1 MKNIQ
6 VNLIFLARLFVSLQ
20 YKVGAVGI
28 KARLKNQE
36 DDMAKQEVTYDSIIK
51 EINSRQFAPVY
62 YLMGEESY
70 YIDRLSDY
78 IAENVLTEEERGF
91 NQMVI
96 YGQDTDIGSIIAAA
110 KRYPMMAEHQVI
122 IVKEAQTL
130 RNMDELVYYLQK
142 PQPTTVLVFCHKY
155 GTLDRRKKVA
165 TEIDKVG
172 RLYESKKVKDGLLPS
187 FIVNYVREKGT
198 AIDTKAANMMVESI
212 GADLSRLAS
221 ELDKLIIA
229 KPKNEDPIT
238 PQLVEDCIGISKD
251 YNVFELKNALM
262 VKDVLKANTIAK
274 YMEDNKKTFAMP
286 MVLAMLF
293 NFYSNLM
300 MAYYAPDKSD
310 NGIAAYLD
318 LKSPWQAKEYQTAM
332 RYYNAW
338 KVMYIISDIRK
349 YDALSKGYGANAT
362 DKGLLREL
370 IYHILK

>member
-1 MKNIQ
+1 MASI
-6 VNLIFLARLFVSLQ
+6 VS
-20 YKVGAVGI
+20 
-28 KARLKNQE
+28 
-36 DDMAKQEVTYDSIIK
+36 
-51 EINSRQFAPVY
+51 
-62 YLMGEESY
+62 
-70 YIDRLSDY
+70 
-78 IAENVLTEEERGF
+78 
-91 NQMVI
+91 
-96 YGQDTDIGSIIAAA
+96 AA

-165 TEIDKVG
+165 VEIEKTG
-172 RLYESKKVKDGLLPS
+172 RLFDSKKLKENALPS
-187 FIVNYVREKGT
+187 FIANYVRAKGT
-198 AIDTKAANMMVESI
+198 AIDVKAAGMMAESV

-229 KPKNEDPIT
+229 NPKNDTPIT
-238 PQLVEDCIGISKD
+238 PELVEECVGISKD
-251 YNVFELKNALM
+251 YNAFELKNALA
-262 VKDVLKANTIAK
+262 VKDVVKANTIAK
-274 YMEDNKKTFAMP
+274 YMEDNKKQFAMP
-286 MVLAMLF
+286 MVLSMLF

-318 LKSPWQAKEYQTAM
+318 LRNPWQAKEYQTAM
-332 RYYNAW
+332 RYYTAW

-370 IYHILK
+370 IYHILH

>member
-1 MKNIQ
+1 
-6 VNLIFLARLFVSLQ
+6 
-20 YKVGAVGI
+20 
-28 KARLKNQE
+28 
-36 DDMAKQEVTYDSIIK
+36 MAKQEVTYDSIIK

-62 YLMGEESY
+62 YLMGEEPY
-70 YIDRLSDY
+70 YIDRLADY

-91 NQMVI
+91 NQMVV
-96 YGQDTDIGSIIAAA
+96 YGQDTDI
-110 KRYPMMAEHQVI
+110 
-122 IVKEAQTL
+122 IVKEAQAL
-130 RNMDELVYYLQK
+130 RNMDELAYYLQK

-165 TEIDKVG
+165 VEIEKTG
-172 RLYESKKVKDGLLPS
+172 RLFESKKLKDGMLPS
-187 FIVNYVREKGT
+187 FITNYVRAKGA
-198 AIDTKAANMMVESI
+198 AIDVKAANMMVESI
-212 GADLSRLAS
+212 GSDLSRLAS

-229 KPKNEDPIT
+229 KPKGDEPIT
-238 PQLVEDCIGISKD
+238 PELVEDCVGISKD

-262 VKDVLKANTIAK
+262 VKDVVKANTIAK

-318 LKSPWQAKEYQTAM
+318 LRNPWQAKEYQTAM
-332 RYYNAW
+332 RYYTAW

-370 IYHILK
+370 IYHILH

>member
-1 MKNIQ
+1 
-6 VNLIFLARLFVSLQ
+6 
-20 YKVGAVGI
+20 
-28 KARLKNQE
+28 
-36 DDMAKQEVTYDSIIK
+36 MAKQEVTYDSIIK
-51 EINSRQFAPVY
+51 EVNARQFAPVY
-62 YLMGEESY
+62 YLMGEEPY

-91 NQMVI
+91 NQMVV
-96 YGQDTDIGSIIAAA
+96 YGQDTDIGNIVAAA

-130 RNMDELVYYLQK
+130 KGMDELIYYLQK

-165 TEIDKVG
+165 VEIEKTG
-172 RLYESKKVKDGLLPS
+172 RLFESKKLKEGMLPS
-187 FIVNYVREKGT
+187 FITNYVRAKGT
-198 AIDTKAANMMVESI
+198 AIDVKAANMMVESI
-212 GADLSRLAS
+212 GADLNRLAS
-221 ELDKLIIA
+221 ELDKLVIA
-229 KPKNEDPIT
+229 TPKNDAPIT
-238 PQLVEDCIGISKD
+238 PELVEECVGISKD
-251 YNVFELKNALM
+251 YNVFELKNALI
-262 VKDVLKANTIAK
+262 VKDVVKANTIAK

-286 MVLAMLF
+286 MVLSMLF

-318 LKSPWQAKEYQTAM
+318 LRNPWQAKEYQTAM
-332 RYYNAW
+332 RYYTAW

-370 IYHILK
+370 IYHILH

>member
-1 MKNIQ
+1 MLLCATK
-6 VNLIFLARLFVSLQ
+6 
-20 YKVGAVGI
+20 
-28 KARLKNQE
+28 
-36 DDMAKQEVTYDSIIK
+36 
-51 EINSRQFAPVY
+51 
-62 YLMGEESY
+62 
-70 YIDRLSDY
+70 
-78 IAENVLTEEERGF
+78 AENVLTEEERGF

-96 YGQDTDIGSIIAAA
+96 YGQDTDIGSIVAAA

-165 TEIDKVG
+165 VEIEKTG
-172 RLYESKKVKDGLLPS
+172 RLFESKKLKDSMLPS
-187 FIVNYVREKGT
+187 FISNYVRSKGA
-198 AIDTKAANMMVESI
+198 AIDVKAANMMVESI

-229 KPKNEDPIT
+229 KPQGDTPIT
-238 PQLVEDCIGISKD
+238 PELVEDCVGISKD

-262 VKDVLKANTIAK
+262 VKDVAKANTIAK

-286 MVLAMLF
+286 MVLAMLY
-293 NFYSNLM
+293 NFYANLM
-300 MAYYAPDKSD
+300 MAYYAPDKSE

-318 LKSPWQAKEYQTAM
+318 LRSPWQAKEYQTAM

-370 IYHILK
+370 IYHILH

>member
-1 MKNIQ
+1 
-6 VNLIFLARLFVSLQ
+6 
-20 YKVGAVGI
+20 
-28 KARLKNQE
+28 
-36 DDMAKQEVTYDSIIK
+36 MAKQEVTYDSIIK
-51 EINSRQFAPVY
+51 EINSRLFAPVY
-62 YLMGEESY
+62 YLMGEEPY
-70 YIDRLSDY
+70 YIDRLADY
-78 IAENVLTEEERGF
+78 IAENVLSEEERGF

-96 YGQDTDIGSIIAAA
+96 YGQDTDIGSIVAAA

-165 TEIDKVG
+165 VEIEKTG
-172 RLYESKKVKDGLLPS
+172 RLFESKKLKDSMLPS
-187 FIVNYVREKGT
+187 FISSYVRAKGT
-198 AIDTKAANMMVESI
+198 AIDAKAAGMMVESI

-229 KPKNEDPIT
+229 KPQNDEPIT
-238 PQLVEDCIGISKD
+238 PELVEECVGISKD

-262 VKDVLKANTIAK
+262 VKDVVKANTIAK
-274 YMEDNKKTFAMP
+274 YMEDNKKIFAMP
-286 MVLAMLF
+286 MVLSMLF

-318 LKSPWQAKEYQTAM
+318 LRNPWQAKEYQTAM

-370 IYHILK
+370 IYHILH

>member
-1 MKNIQ
+1 
-6 VNLIFLARLFVSLQ
+6 
-20 YKVGAVGI
+20 
-28 KARLKNQE
+28 
-36 DDMAKQEVTYDSIIK
+36 MAKQEVTYDSIIK
-51 EINSRQFAPVY
+51 EVNARQFAPIY
-62 YLMGEESY
+62 YLMGEEPY

-78 IAENVLTEEERGF
+78 IAANVLTEEERGF

-96 YGQDTDIGSIIAAA
+96 YGQDTDMGSIVAAA

-130 RNMDELVYYLQK
+130 KGMDELVYYLQR
-142 PQPTTVLVFCHKY
+142 PQPTTVLVFCHKH

-165 TEIDKVG
+165 AEIEKVG
-172 RLYESKKVKDGLLPS
+172 RLFESKKMKDSALPL
-187 FIVNYVREKGT
+187 FITNYVRAQGT
-198 AIDTKAANMMVESI
+198 AIDMKAAGMMVESI
-212 GADLSRLAS
+212 GADLNRLAS

-229 KPKNEDPIT
+229 KPKNDEPIT
-238 PQLVEDCIGISKD
+238 PELVEECVGISKD
-251 YNVFELKNALM
+251 YNVFELKNALI

-274 YMEDNKKTFAMP
+274 YMEDNKKQFAMP
-286 MVLAMLF
+286 MILSALF
-293 NFYSNLM
+293 SFYSNLM

-318 LKSPWQAKEYQTAM
+318 LKAPWQAKEYQTAM

-349 YDALSKGYGANAT
+349 YDALAKGYGANAT

-370 IYHILK
+370 IYHILH

>member
-1 MKNIQ
+1 
-6 VNLIFLARLFVSLQ
+6 
-20 YKVGAVGI
+20 
-28 KARLKNQE
+28 
-36 DDMAKQEVTYDSIIK
+36 MAKQEVTYDSIIK
-51 EINSRQFAPVY
+51 EVNARQFAPIY
-62 YLMGEESY
+62 YLMGEEPY

-78 IAENVLTEEERGF
+78 IAANVLTEEERGF

-96 YGQDTDIGSIIAAA
+96 YGQDTDMGSIVAAA

-130 RNMDELVYYLQK
+130 KGMDELVYYLQR
-142 PQPTTVLVFCHKY
+142 PQPTTVLVFCHKH

-165 TEIDKVG
+165 AEIEKVG
-172 RLYESKKVKDGLLPS
+172 RLFESKKVKDSALPL
-187 FIVNYVREKGT
+187 FITNYVRAQGT
-198 AIDTKAANMMVESI
+198 AIDLKAAGMMVESI
-212 GADLSRLAS
+212 GADLNRLAS

-229 KPKNEDPIT
+229 KPKNDEPIT
-238 PQLVEDCIGISKD
+238 PELVEECVGISKD
-251 YNVFELKNALM
+251 YNVFELKNALI

-274 YMEDNKKTFAMP
+274 YMEDNKKQFAMP
-286 MVLAMLF
+286 MILSALF
-293 NFYSNLM
+293 SFYSNLM

-318 LKSPWQAKEYQTAM
+318 LKAPWQAKEYQTAM

-349 YDALSKGYGANAT
+349 YDALAKGYGANAT

-370 IYHILK
+370 IYHILH

>member
-1 MKNIQ
+1 
-6 VNLIFLARLFVSLQ
+6 
-20 YKVGAVGI
+20 
-28 KARLKNQE
+28 
-36 DDMAKQEVTYDSIIK
+36 MAKQEVTYDSIIK
-51 EINSRQFAPVY
+51 EVNSRQFASVY

-96 YGQDTDIGSIIAAA
+96 YGRDTDIGSIISAA

-122 IVKEAQTL
+122 IVKEAQNL
-130 RNMDELVYYLQK
+130 HNIDELIYYLQK
-142 PQPTTVLVFCHKY
+142 PQPTTVLVFCHKH

-165 TEIDKVG
+165 TEIEKVG
-172 RLYESKKVKDGLLPS
+172 RLFESKKLKETMLPS
-187 FIVNYVREKGT
+187 FITNYVRAKGS
-198 AIDTKAANMMVESI
+198 AIDAKAANMMVECI
-212 GADLSRLAS
+212 GADLNRMAS

-229 KPKNEDPIT
+229 KPQSDAPIT
-238 PQLVEDCIGISKD
+238 PELVEDCVGISKD

-262 VKDVLKANTIAK
+262 VKDVVKANTIAK

-286 MVLAMLF
+286 MVLSMLF
-293 NFYSNLM
+293 TFYSNLM
-300 MAYYAPDKSD
+300 MAYYAPEKSE

-318 LKSPWQAKEYQTAM
+318 LRNPWQAREYQTAM
-332 RYYNAW
+332 KYYTAR

-349 YDALSKGYGANAT
+349 YDAISKGYGANAT

-370 IYHILK
+370 IYHILH

>member
-1 MKNIQ
+1 
-6 VNLIFLARLFVSLQ
+6 
-20 YKVGAVGI
+20 
-28 KARLKNQE
+28 
-36 DDMAKQEVTYDSIIK
+36 MAKQEVTYDSIIK

-62 YLMGEESY
+62 YLMGEEPY

-91 NQMVI
+91 NQMVV
-96 YGQDTDIGSIIAAA
+96 YGQDTDIGSIIAMA

-130 RNMDELVYYLQK
+130 RNMDELTYYLQK

-165 TEIDKVG
+165 VEIEKTG
-172 RLYESKKVKDGLLPS
+172 RLFESKKVKDSMLPS
-187 FIVNYVREKGT
+187 FINNYVKSKGT
-198 AIDTKAANMMVESI
+198 AIDVKAISMMVESI
-212 GADLSRLAS
+212 GPDLNRLAS

-229 KPKNEDPIT
+229 KPNDEPIT
-238 PQLVEDCIGISKD
+238 PELVEESVGISKD
-251 YNVFELKNALM
+251 YNVFELKNALI
-262 VKDVLKANTIAK
+262 VKDVVKANTIAK

-286 MVLAMLF
+286 MVLAALF
-293 NFYSNLM
+293 NFYANLM
-300 MAYYAPDKSD
+300 MAYYAPDKSE

-318 LKSPWQAKEYQTAM
+318 LRNSWQAREYQTAM
-332 RYYNAW
+332 PHYTAW

-349 YDALSKGYGANAT
+349 YDALSKGYGAKAT

-370 IYHILK
+370 IYHILH

>member
-1 MKNIQ
+1 
-6 VNLIFLARLFVSLQ
+6 
-20 YKVGAVGI
+20 
-28 KARLKNQE
+28 
-36 DDMAKQEVTYDSIIK
+36 MAKQEVTYDSIIK
-51 EINSRQFAPVY
+51 EVNARQFAPIY
-62 YLMGEESY
+62 YLMGEEPY

-78 IAENVLTEEERGF
+78 IAANVLTEEERGF

-96 YGQDTDIGSIIAAA
+96 YGQDTDMGSIVAAA

-130 RNMDELVYYLQK
+130 KGMDELVYYLQR
-142 PQPTTVLVFCHKY
+142 PQPTTVLVFCHKH

-165 TEIDKVG
+165 AEIEKAG
-172 RLYESKKVKDGLLPS
+172 RLFESKKVKDSALPL
-187 FIVNYVREKGT
+187 FITNYVRAQGT
-198 AIDTKAANMMVESI
+198 AIDMKAAGMMVESI
-212 GADLSRLAS
+212 GADLNRLAS

-229 KPKNEDPIT
+229 KPKNDEPIT
-238 PQLVEDCIGISKD
+238 PELVEECVGISKD
-251 YNVFELKNALM
+251 YNVFELKNALI

-274 YMEDNKKTFAMP
+274 YMEDNKKQFAMP
-286 MVLAMLF
+286 MILSALF
-293 NFYSNLM
+293 SFYSNLM

-318 LKSPWQAKEYQTAM
+318 LKAPWQAKEYQTAM

-349 YDALSKGYGANAT
+349 YDALAKGYGANAT

-370 IYHILK
+370 IYHILH